1 MISAEKA
8 RLRVALLA
16 QLQNFTDPERAR
28 QNQILARKFLT
39 LPEFASAK
47 TIAFFASEPF
57 EVATDFLIARSL
69 EMQKRVGLPRVKKKS
84 PPAPLSQSGENNLVF
99 HQVQNLHELEVGCFG
114 INCPMISAPKIP
126 LSEIDLLVV
135 PALAFDRAGNRLGRG
150 GGFFDRVL
158 AKFTGVSV
166 GLAFDFQMLEKIP
179 TEDFDQKVTK
189 ILVGKSYF

>member
-1 MISAEKA
+1 MIPAEKA
-8 RLRVALLA
+8 RLRIELLA
-16 QLQNFTDPERAR
+16 QLQNFTDPGRAR

-69 EMQKRVGLPRVKKKS
+69 EMQKRVGLPRVKKNS
-84 PPAPLSQSGENNLVF
+84 TELTF
-99 HQVQNLHELEVGCFG
+99 HQVQNLNELEVGCFG
-114 INCPMISAPKIP
+114 INCPSGAAPEIP

-158 AKFTGVSV
+158 EKFTGVSV
-166 GLAFDFQMLEKIP
+166 GLAFDFQMFEKIP
-179 TEDFDQKVTK
+179 TEDFDQKVSK
-189 ILVGKSYF
+189 ILVGA

>member
-1 MISAEKA
+1 
-8 RLRVALLA
+8 
-16 QLQNFTDPERAR
+16 
-28 QNQILARKFLT
+28 
-39 LPEFASAK
+39 
-47 TIAFFASEPF
+47 
-57 EVATDFLIARSL
+57 
-69 EMQKRVGLPRVKKKS
+69 
-84 PPAPLSQSGENNLVF
+84 
-99 HQVQNLHELEVGCFG
+99 
-114 INCPMISAPKIP
+114 MISAPKIP

>member
-1 MISAEKA
+1 MIAAEKA

-28 QNQILARKFLT
+28 QNQILAQKFLA
-39 LPEFASAK
+39 LPEFISAK

-57 EVATDFLIARSL
+57 EVATDFLIAESL
-69 EMQKRVGLPRVKKKS
+69 NLKKRVALPRVKKKS
-84 PPAPLSQSGENNLVF
+84 LPAPLSQSGENNLVF
-99 HQVQNLHELEVGCFG
+99 HQVKNLNELEVGCFG
-114 INCPMISAPKIP
+114 INCPSVAAPEIP

-158 AKFTGVSV
+158 EKFTGVSV

-179 TEDFDQKVTK
+179 TEDFDQKVN
-189 ILVGKSYF
+189 LVLTGE